1 MDGEIVIPD
10 LSLLQ
15 GIGRVTVVAQLVEIL
30 TGRRVEVERAVL
42 SLHDLDISISA
53 PGFTREL
60 LADGILDLGL

>member
-42 SLHDLDISISA
+42 SMHDLDISIIA

-60 LADGILDLGL
+60 LADGILDLGP